1 MFFLFLHQ
9 ILKMKI
15 LDTICA
21 LSTPPGIGA
30 IAVIR
35 VSGNHAF
42 DIVSSLFR
50 NSSKFLEQP
59 ANYAK
64 FLSIYEADRMID
76 QTVVVKFVAP
86 HSYTGEDLVEISC
99 HGSQYI
105 QQKILELLLKN
116 GARMANPGEFSMR
129 AFLNN
134 KLDLPQT
141 EAVADLIESQ
151 SEMAHKLAVGQL
163 KGGFSS
169 TISNLRTQFVELAA
183 LLELELDFSEEDV
196 EFVDRTQ
203 LLTLLAT
210 LKSEVASLVRS
221 FKWGNNIKNG
231 IPVAIVGKPN
241 VGKSTLLN
249 ALLNEER
256 AIVSHIPGTTRDTI
270 EDTMTIQGVNFRFVD
285 TAGIRNSEDIIE
297 SLGIDRTF
305 AAIEKAEIIL
315 FMVDISQ
322 ISIQEVQSEIE
333 ILKSKIDIK
342 EKNIILLANKI
353 DKTEGF
359 NSTEF
364 QEQKMILLSAKAG
377 TNVEQVKERLVN
389 YVNEH
394 KIIDNALLTNVRH
407 YDIFLK
413 IADEIVRLE
422 DGFAQQLPTDIL
434 AIHLN
439 TILHY
444 LGEITGEVTTD
455 EILNDIFGKFC
466 IGK

>member
-1 MFFLFLHQ
+1 M
-9 ILKMKI
+9 MKI

-21 LSTPPGIGA
+21 LSTPPGMGA

-35 VSGNHAF
+35 ISGNHAF
-42 DIVSSLFR
+42 EITSNLFR

-64 FLSIYEADRMID
+64 FLSVYDSERLVD

-163 KGGFSS
+163 KGGFSD
-169 TISNLRTQFVELAA
+169 TIRSLRAQFVELAA
-183 LLELELDFSEEDV
+183 LLELELDFSEEDL

-203 LLTLLAT
+203 LLALLET
-210 LKSEVASLVRS
+210 LKKEVSALIRS
-221 FKWGNNIKNG
+221 FKWGSNIKNG

-285 TAGIRNSEDIIE
+285 TAGIRNSEDMIE

-305 AAIEKAEIIL
+305 SAIEKAEIIL

-322 ISIQEVQSEIE
+322 TSLQEIQSEME
-333 ILKSKIDIK
+333 ILKSKVDIK

-353 DKTEGF
+353 DAAQNLDAKAIQDYE
-359 NSTEF
+359 
-364 QEQKMILLSAKAG
+364 MLPLSAKLG
-377 TNVEQVKERLVN
+377 THVERVKEVLVN

-394 KIIDNALLTNVRH
+394 KIVDNALLTNIRH

-413 IADEIVRLE
+413 ISDEILGLE
-422 DGFAQQLPTDIL
+422 EGFAQQLPTDIL

>member
-1 MFFLFLHQ
+1 
-9 ILKMKI
+9 MKI

-21 LSTPPGIGA
+21 LSTPPGMGA
-30 IAVIR
+30 IAVVRI
-35 VSGNHAF
+35 SGNHAF
-42 DIVSSLFR
+42 EITSNLFR

-64 FLSIYEADRMID
+64 FLSVYDSERLVD

-169 TISNLRTQFVELAA
+169 TIRSLRAQFVELAA
-183 LLELELDFSEEDV
+183 LLELELDFSEEDL

-203 LLTLLAT
+203 LLALLET
-210 LKSEVASLVRS
+210 LKKEVSALIRS
-221 FKWGNNIKNG
+221 FKWGSNIKNG

-285 TAGIRNSEDIIE
+285 TAGIRNSEDMIE

-305 AAIEKAEIIL
+305 SAIEKAEIIL

-322 ISIQEVQSEIE
+322 TSLQEIQSEME
-333 ILKSKIDIK
+333 ILKSKVDIK

-353 DKTEGF
+353 DAAQNLDAKAIQDSE
-359 NSTEF
+359 
-364 QEQKMILLSAKAG
+364 MLPLSAKLG
-377 TNVEQVKERLVN
+377 THVERVKEVLVN

-394 KIIDNALLTNVRH
+394 KIVDNALLTNIRH

-413 IADEIVRLE
+413 ISDEILRLE
-422 DGFAQQLPTDIL
+422 EGFAQQLPTDIL

>member
-9 ILKMKI
+9 IRKMKI

-21 LSTPPGIGA
+21 LSTPPGMGA
-30 IAVIR
+30 IAVVRI
-35 VSGNHAF
+35 SGNHAF
-42 DIVSSLFR
+42 EITSNLFR

-64 FLSIYEADRMID
+64 FLSVYDSERLVD

-169 TISNLRTQFVELAA
+169 TIRSLRAQFVELAA
-183 LLELELDFSEEDV
+183 LLELELDFSEEDL

-203 LLTLLAT
+203 LLALLET
-210 LKSEVASLVRS
+210 LKKEVSALIRS
-221 FKWGNNIKNG
+221 FKWGSNIKNG

-285 TAGIRNSEDIIE
+285 TAGIRNSEDVIE

-305 AAIEKAEIIL
+305 SAIEKAEIIL

-322 ISIQEVQSEIE
+322 TSLQEIQSEME
-333 ILKSKIDIK
+333 ILKSKVDIK

-353 DKTEGF
+353 DAAQNLDAKAIQDYE
-359 NSTEF
+359 
-364 QEQKMILLSAKAG
+364 MLPLSAKLG
-377 TNVEQVKERLVN
+377 THVERVKEVLVN

-394 KIIDNALLTNVRH
+394 KIVDNALLTNLRH

-413 IADEIVRLE
+413 ISDEILRLE
-422 DGFAQQLPTDIL
+422 EGFAQQLPTDIL

>member
-9 ILKMKI
+9 IRKMKI

-21 LSTPPGIGA
+21 LSTPPGMGA
-30 IAVIR
+30 IAVVRI
-35 VSGNHAF
+35 SGNHAF
-42 DIVSSLFR
+42 EITSNLFR

-64 FLSIYEADRMID
+64 FLSVYDSERLVD

-169 TISNLRTQFVELAA
+169 TIRSLRAQFVELAA
-183 LLELELDFSEEDV
+183 LLELELDFSEEDL

-203 LLTLLAT
+203 LLALLET
-210 LKSEVASLVRS
+210 LKKEVSALIRS
-221 FKWGNNIKNG
+221 FKWGSNIKNG

-285 TAGIRNSEDIIE
+285 TAGIRNSEDMIE

-305 AAIEKAEIIL
+305 SAIEKAEIIL

-322 ISIQEVQSEIE
+322 TSLQEIQSEME
-333 ILKSKIDIK
+333 ILKSKVDIK

-353 DKTEGF
+353 DAAQNIDAKAIQDYE
-359 NSTEF
+359 
-364 QEQKMILLSAKAG
+364 MLPLSAKLG
-377 TNVEQVKERLVN
+377 THVERVKEVLVN

-394 KIIDNALLTNVRH
+394 KIVDNALLTNIRH

-413 IADEIVRLE
+413 ISDEILRLE
-422 DGFAQQLPTDIL
+422 EGFAQQLPTDIL

>member
-86 HSYTGEDLVEISC
+86 HSYTSEDLVEISC

-322 ISIQEVQSEIE
+322 TSIQEVQSEIE

-364 QEQKMILLSAKAG
+364 QEQKMILLSAKSG
-377 TNVEQVKERLVN
+377 INVEQVKERLVN

>member
-364 QEQKMILLSAKAG
+364 QEQNMILLSAKSG

>member
-1 MFFLFLHQ
+1 MFFIFLHQ

-129 AFLNN
+129 AFLSN

-364 QEQKMILLSAKAG
+364 QEQKMILLSAKSG

>member
-322 ISIQEVQSEIE
+322 ISIQEIQSEIE

-364 QEQKMILLSAKAG
+364 QEQKMILLSAKSG

>member
-9 ILKMKI
+9 IRKMKI

-21 LSTPPGIGA
+21 LSTPPGMGA
-30 IAVIR
+30 IAVVRI
-35 VSGNHAF
+35 SGNHAF
-42 DIVSSLFR
+42 EITSNLFR

-64 FLSIYEADRMID
+64 FLSVYDSERLVD

-169 TISNLRTQFVELAA
+169 TIRSLRAQFVELAA
-183 LLELELDFSEEDV
+183 LLELELDFSEEDL

-203 LLTLLAT
+203 LLALLET
-210 LKSEVASLVRS
+210 LKKEVSALIRS
-221 FKWGNNIKNG
+221 FKWGSNIKNG

-285 TAGIRNSEDIIE
+285 TAGIRNSEDMIE

-305 AAIEKAEIIL
+305 SAIEKAEIIL

-322 ISIQEVQSEIE
+322 TSLQEIQSEME
-333 ILKSKIDIK
+333 ILKSKVDIK

-353 DKTEGF
+353 DAAQNLDAKAIQDSE
-359 NSTEF
+359 
-364 QEQKMILLSAKAG
+364 MLPLSAKLG
-377 TNVEQVKERLVN
+377 THVERVKEVLVN

-394 KIIDNALLTNVRH
+394 KIVDNALLTNMRH
-407 YDIFLK
+407 YNIFLK
-413 IADEIVRLE
+413 ISDEILRLE
-422 DGFAQQLPTDIL
+422 EGFAQQLPTDIL

>member
-9 ILKMKI
+9 IRKMKI

-21 LSTPPGIGA
+21 LSTPPGMGA
-30 IAVIR
+30 IAVVRI
-35 VSGNHAF
+35 SGNHAF
-42 DIVSSLFR
+42 EITSNLFR

-64 FLSIYEADRMID
+64 FLSVYDSERLVD

-169 TISNLRTQFVELAA
+169 TIRSLRAQFVELAA
-183 LLELELDFSEEDV
+183 LLELELDFSEEDL

-203 LLTLLAT
+203 LLALLET
-210 LKSEVASLVRS
+210 LKKEVSALIRS
-221 FKWGNNIKNG
+221 FKWGSNIKNG

-285 TAGIRNSEDIIE
+285 TAGIRNSEDMIE

-305 AAIEKAEIIL
+305 SAIEKAEIIL

-322 ISIQEVQSEIE
+322 TSLQEIQSEME
-333 ILKSKIDIK
+333 ILKSKVDIK

-353 DKTEGF
+353 DAAQNLDAKAIQDSE
-359 NSTEF
+359 
-364 QEQKMILLSAKAG
+364 MLPLSAKLG
-377 TNVEQVKERLVN
+377 THVERVKEVLVN

-394 KIIDNALLTNVRH
+394 KIVDNALLTNLRH

-413 IADEIVRLE
+413 ISDEILRLE
-422 DGFAQQLPTDIL
+422 VGFAQQLPTDIL

>member
-21 LSTPPGIGA
+21 LSTPPGMGA

-35 VSGNHAF
+35 VSGSHAF
-42 DIVSSLFR
+42 EVVSSLFR

-64 FLSIYEADRMID
+64 FLSIYDSDRLID

-169 TISNLRTQFVELAA
+169 TIRNLRAQFVELAA

-196 EFVDRTQ
+196 EFVDRTH

-210 LKSEVASLVRS
+210 LKREVASLVRS

-285 TAGIRNSEDIIE
+285 TAGIRNSEDLIE

-322 ISIQEVQSEIE
+322 TSLQEVQSEIE
-333 ILKSKIDIK
+333 ILKSKIDIE

-353 DKTEGF
+353 DKIEDL
-359 NSTEF
+359 NRKIL
-364 QEQKMILLSAKAG
+364 QEQKMIFLSAKSG

-394 KIIDNALLTNVRH
+394 KIMDNALLTNVRH

-439 TILHY
+439 TILHF

>member
-9 ILKMKI
+9 IRKMKI

-21 LSTPPGIGA
+21 LSTPPGMGA
-30 IAVIR
+30 IAVVRI
-35 VSGNHAF
+35 SGNHAF
-42 DIVSSLFR
+42 EITSNLFR

-64 FLSIYEADRMID
+64 FLSVYDSERLVD

-169 TISNLRTQFVELAA
+169 TIRSLRAQFVELAA
-183 LLELELDFSEEDV
+183 LLELELDFSEEDL

-203 LLTLLAT
+203 LLALLET
-210 LKSEVASLVRS
+210 LKKEVSALIRS
-221 FKWGNNIKNG
+221 FKWGSNIKNG

-285 TAGIRNSEDIIE
+285 TAGIRNSEDMIE

-305 AAIEKAEIIL
+305 SAIEKAEIIL

-322 ISIQEVQSEIE
+322 TSLQEIQSEME
-333 ILKSKIDIK
+333 ILKSKVDIK

-353 DKTEGF
+353 DAAQNLDAKAIQDSE
-359 NSTEF
+359 
-364 QEQKMILLSAKAG
+364 MLPLSAKLG
-377 TNVEQVKERLVN
+377 THVERVKEVLVN

-394 KIIDNALLTNVRH
+394 KIVDNALLTNIRH

-413 IADEIVRLE
+413 ISDEILRLE
-422 DGFAQQLPTDIL
+422 EGFAQQLPTDIL

>member
-21 LSTPPGIGA
+21 LSTPSGIGA

-364 QEQKMILLSAKAG
+364 QEQKMILLSAKSG
-377 TNVEQVKERLVN
+377 TNVEQVKERLVS

>member
-42 DIVSSLFR
+42 DIVSSLFK

-64 FLSIYEADRMID
+64 FLSIYEVDRMID

-169 TISNLRTQFVELAA
+169 TISNLRAQFVELAA
-183 LLELELDFSEEDV
+183 LLELELDFSEEDL
-196 EFVDRTQ
+196 EFVDRTH

-210 LKSEVASLVRS
+210 LKKEVSSLVRS

-285 TAGIRNSEDIIE
+285 TAGIRNSEDVIE

-322 ISIQEVQSEIE
+322 TSIQEIQSEIE

-364 QEQKMILLSAKAG
+364 QEQKMILLSAKSG

-389 YVNEH
+389 YVSEH

>member
-169 TISNLRTQFVELAA
+169 TISNLRAQFVELAA
-183 LLELELDFSEEDV
+183 LLELELDFSEEDL
-196 EFVDRTQ
+196 EFVDRTH

-210 LKSEVASLVRS
+210 LKKEVSSLVRS

-364 QEQKMILLSAKAG
+364 QEQKMILLSAKSG
-377 TNVEQVKERLVN
+377 INVEQVKERLVN

>member
-9 ILKMKI
+9 IRKMKI

-21 LSTPPGIGA
+21 LSTPPGMGA
-30 IAVIR
+30 IAVVRI
-35 VSGNHAF
+35 SGNHAF
-42 DIVSSLFR
+42 EITSNLFR

-64 FLSIYEADRMID
+64 FLSVYDSERLVD

-169 TISNLRTQFVELAA
+169 TIRSLRAQFVELAA
-183 LLELELDFSEEDV
+183 LLELELDFSEEDL

-203 LLTLLAT
+203 LLALLET
-210 LKSEVASLVRS
+210 LKKEVSALIRS
-221 FKWGNNIKNG
+221 FKWGSNIKNG

-285 TAGIRNSEDIIE
+285 TAGIRNSEDMIE

-305 AAIEKAEIIL
+305 SAIEKAEIIL

-322 ISIQEVQSEIE
+322 TSLQEIQSEME
-333 ILKSKIDIK
+333 ILKSKVDIK

-353 DKTEGF
+353 DAAQNIDAKAIQDSE
-359 NSTEF
+359 
-364 QEQKMILLSAKAG
+364 MLPLSAKLG
-377 TNVEQVKERLVN
+377 THVERVKEVLVN

-394 KIIDNALLTNVRH
+394 KIVDNALLTNIRH

-413 IADEIVRLE
+413 ISDEILRLE
-422 DGFAQQLPTDIL
+422 EGFAQQLPTDIL

>member
-1 MFFLFLHQ
+1 
-9 ILKMKI
+9 MKI

-21 LSTPPGIGA
+21 LSTPPGMGA
-30 IAVIR
+30 IAVVRI
-35 VSGNHAF
+35 SGNHAF
-42 DIVSSLFR
+42 EITSNLFR

-64 FLSIYEADRMID
+64 FLSVYDSERLVD

-169 TISNLRTQFVELAA
+169 TIRSLRAQFVELAA
-183 LLELELDFSEEDV
+183 LLELELDFSEEDL

-203 LLTLLAT
+203 LLALLET
-210 LKSEVASLVRS
+210 LKKEVSALIRS
-221 FKWGNNIKNG
+221 FKWGSNIKNG

-285 TAGIRNSEDIIE
+285 TAGIRNSEDMIE

-305 AAIEKAEIIL
+305 SAIEKAEIIL

-322 ISIQEVQSEIE
+322 TSLQEIQSEME
-333 ILKSKIDIK
+333 ILKSKVDIK

-353 DKTEGF
+353 DAAQNLDAKAIQDSE
-359 NSTEF
+359 
-364 QEQKMILLSAKAG
+364 MLPLSAKLG
-377 TNVEQVKERLVN
+377 THVERVKEVLVN

-394 KIIDNALLTNVRH
+394 KIVDNALLTNMRH
-407 YDIFLK
+407 YNIFLK
-413 IADEIVRLE
+413 ISDEILRLE
-422 DGFAQQLPTDIL
+422 EGFAQQLPTDIL

>member
-50 NSSKFLEQP
+50 NSSNFLEQP

-364 QEQKMILLSAKAG
+364 QEQKMILLSAKSG

>member
-210 LKSEVASLVRS
+210 LKSEGASLVRS

-364 QEQKMILLSAKAG
+364 QEQKMILLSAKSG
-377 TNVEQVKERLVN
+377 INVEQVKERLVN

>member
-42 DIVSSLFR
+42 DIVSSLFK
-50 NSSKFLEQP
+50 NSSIFLEQP

-169 TISNLRTQFVELAA
+169 TISNLRAQFVELAA
-183 LLELELDFSEEDV
+183 LLELELDFSEEDL
-196 EFVDRTQ
+196 EFVDRTH

-210 LKSEVASLVRS
+210 LKKEVSSLVRS

-285 TAGIRNSEDIIE
+285 TAGIRNSEDVIE

-322 ISIQEVQSEIE
+322 TSIQEIQSEIE

-364 QEQKMILLSAKAG
+364 QEQKMILLSAKSG

-389 YVNEH
+389 YVSEH

>member
-322 ISIQEVQSEIE
+322 TSIQEVQSEIE

-364 QEQKMILLSAKAG
+364 QEQKMIFLSAKSG

>member
-9 ILKMKI
+9 IRKMKI

-21 LSTPPGIGA
+21 LSTPPGMGA
-30 IAVIR
+30 IAVVRI
-35 VSGNHAF
+35 SGNHAF
-42 DIVSSLFR
+42 EITSNLFR

-64 FLSIYEADRMID
+64 FLSVYDSERLVD

-169 TISNLRTQFVELAA
+169 TIRSLRAQFVELAA
-183 LLELELDFSEEDV
+183 LLELELDFSEEDL

-203 LLTLLAT
+203 LLALLET
-210 LKSEVASLVRS
+210 LKKEVSALIRS
-221 FKWGNNIKNG
+221 FKWGSNIKNG

-285 TAGIRNSEDIIE
+285 TAGIRNSEDVIE

-305 AAIEKAEIIL
+305 SAIEKAEIIL

-322 ISIQEVQSEIE
+322 TSLQEIQSEME
-333 ILKSKIDIK
+333 ILKSKVDIK

-353 DKTEGF
+353 DAAQNLDAKAIQDSE
-359 NSTEF
+359 
-364 QEQKMILLSAKAG
+364 MLPLSAKLG
-377 TNVEQVKERLVN
+377 THVERVKEVLVN

-394 KIIDNALLTNVRH
+394 KIVDNALLTNLRH

-413 IADEIVRLE
+413 ISDEILRLE
-422 DGFAQQLPTDIL
+422 EGFAQQLPTDIL

>member
-210 LKSEVASLVRS
+210 LKSEVVSLVRS

-364 QEQKMILLSAKAG
+364 QEQKMILLSAKSG
-377 TNVEQVKERLVN
+377 TNVEQVKERLVS

>member
-183 LLELELDFSEEDV
+183 LLELELDFSEENV

-210 LKSEVASLVRS
+210 LKSEVALLVRS

-364 QEQKMILLSAKAG
+364 QEQKMILLSAKSG

>member
-9 ILKMKI
+9 IRKMKI

-21 LSTPPGIGA
+21 LSTPPGMGA
-30 IAVIR
+30 IAVVRI
-35 VSGNHAF
+35 SGNHAF
-42 DIVSSLFR
+42 EITSNLFR

-64 FLSIYEADRMID
+64 FLSVYDSERLVD

-169 TISNLRTQFVELAA
+169 TIRSLRAQFVELAA
-183 LLELELDFSEEDV
+183 LLELELDFSEEDL

-203 LLTLLAT
+203 LLALLET
-210 LKSEVASLVRS
+210 LKKEVSALIRS
-221 FKWGNNIKNG
+221 FKWGSNIKNG

-285 TAGIRNSEDIIE
+285 TAGIRNSEDVIE

-305 AAIEKAEIIL
+305 SAIEKAEIIL

-322 ISIQEVQSEIE
+322 TSLQEIQSEME
-333 ILKSKIDIK
+333 ILKSKVDIK

-353 DKTEGF
+353 DAAQNLDAKAIQDYE
-359 NSTEF
+359 
-364 QEQKMILLSAKAG
+364 MLPLSAKLG
-377 TNVEQVKERLVN
+377 THVERVKEVLVN

-394 KIIDNALLTNVRH
+394 KIVDNALLTNIRH

-413 IADEIVRLE
+413 ISDEILRLE
-422 DGFAQQLPTDIL
+422 EGFAQQLPTDIL

>member
-9 ILKMKI
+9 IRKMKI

-21 LSTPPGIGA
+21 LSTPPGMGA
-30 IAVIR
+30 IAVVRI
-35 VSGNHAF
+35 SGNHAF
-42 DIVSSLFR
+42 EITSNLFR

-64 FLSIYEADRMID
+64 FLSVYDSERLVD

-169 TISNLRTQFVELAA
+169 TIRSLRAQFVELAA
-183 LLELELDFSEEDV
+183 LLELELDFSEEDL

-203 LLTLLAT
+203 LLALLET
-210 LKSEVASLVRS
+210 LKKEVSALIRS
-221 FKWGNNIKNG
+221 FKWGSNIKNG

-285 TAGIRNSEDIIE
+285 TAGIRNSEDVIE

-305 AAIEKAEIIL
+305 SAIEKAEIIL

-322 ISIQEVQSEIE
+322 TSLQEIQSEME
-333 ILKSKIDIK
+333 ILKSKVDIK

-353 DKTEGF
+353 DAAQNIDAKAIQDSE
-359 NSTEF
+359 
-364 QEQKMILLSAKAG
+364 MLPLSAKLG
-377 TNVEQVKERLVN
+377 THVERVKEVLVN

-394 KIIDNALLTNVRH
+394 KIVDNALLTNIRH

-413 IADEIVRLE
+413 ISDEILRLE
-422 DGFAQQLPTDIL
+422 EGFAQQLPTDIL

>member
-9 ILKMKI
+9 IRKMKI

-21 LSTPPGIGA
+21 LSTPPGMGA
-30 IAVIR
+30 IAVVRI
-35 VSGNHAF
+35 SGNHAF
-42 DIVSSLFR
+42 EITSNLFR

-64 FLSIYEADRMID
+64 FLSVYDSERLVD

-169 TISNLRTQFVELAA
+169 TIRSLRAQFVELAA
-183 LLELELDFSEEDV
+183 LLELELDFSEEDL

-203 LLTLLAT
+203 LLALLET
-210 LKSEVASLVRS
+210 LKKEVSALIRS
-221 FKWGNNIKNG
+221 FKWGSNIKNG

-285 TAGIRNSEDIIE
+285 TAGIRNSEDMIE

-305 AAIEKAEIIL
+305 SAIEKAEIIL

-322 ISIQEVQSEIE
+322 TSLQEIQSEME
-333 ILKSKIDIK
+333 ILKSKVDIK

-353 DKTEGF
+353 DAAQNIDAKAIQDYE
-359 NSTEF
+359 
-364 QEQKMILLSAKAG
+364 MLPLSAKLG
-377 TNVEQVKERLVN
+377 THVERVKEVLVN

-394 KIIDNALLTNVRH
+394 KIVDNALLTNLRH

-413 IADEIVRLE
+413 ISDEILRLE
-422 DGFAQQLPTDIL
+422 EGFAQQLPTDIL

>member
-42 DIVSSLFR
+42 DIVSSLFK

-64 FLSIYEADRMID
+64 FLSIYESDRMID

-105 QQKILELLLKN
+105 QQKILEILLKN

-169 TISNLRTQFVELAA
+169 TISNLRAQFVDLAA
-183 LLELELDFSEEDV
+183 LLELELDFSEEDL
-196 EFVDRTQ
+196 EFVDRTH

-210 LKSEVASLVRS
+210 LKKEVSSLVRS

-270 EDTMTIQGVNFRFVD
+270 EDTLTIQGVNFRFVD
-285 TAGIRNSEDIIE
+285 TAGIRNSEDVIE

-322 ISIQEVQSEIE
+322 TSIQEIQSEIE

-353 DKTEGF
+353 DKSESL
-359 NSTEF
+359 NREKL
-364 QEQKMILLSAKAG
+364 QEQKIIYLSAKAG

-389 YVNEH
+389 YVSEH

>member
-364 QEQKMILLSAKAG
+364 QEQKMILLSAKSG

>member
-9 ILKMKI
+9 IRKMKI

-21 LSTPPGIGA
+21 LSTPPGMGA
-30 IAVIR
+30 IAVVRI
-35 VSGNHAF
+35 SGNHAF
-42 DIVSSLFR
+42 EITSNLFR

-64 FLSIYEADRMID
+64 FLSVYDSERLVD

-169 TISNLRTQFVELAA
+169 TIRSLRAQFVELAA
-183 LLELELDFSEEDV
+183 LLELELDFSEEDL

-203 LLTLLAT
+203 LLALLET
-210 LKSEVASLVRS
+210 LKKEVSALIRS
-221 FKWGNNIKNG
+221 FKWGSNIKNG

-285 TAGIRNSEDIIE
+285 TAGIRNSEDMIE

-305 AAIEKAEIIL
+305 SAIEKAEIIL

-322 ISIQEVQSEIE
+322 TSLQEIQSEME
-333 ILKSKIDIK
+333 ILKSKVDIK

-353 DKTEGF
+353 DAAQNIDAKAIQDSE
-359 NSTEF
+359 
-364 QEQKMILLSAKAG
+364 MLPLSAKLG
-377 TNVEQVKERLVN
+377 THVERVKEVLVN

-394 KIIDNALLTNVRH
+394 KIVDNALLTNIRH

-413 IADEIVRLE
+413 ISDEILRLE
-422 DGFAQQLPTDIL
+422 EGFAQQLPTDIL

-444 LGEITGEVTTD
+444 LGDITGEVTTD

>member
-9 ILKMKI
+9 IRKMKI

-21 LSTPPGIGA
+21 LSTPPGMGA
-30 IAVIR
+30 IAVVRI
-35 VSGNHAF
+35 SGNHAF
-42 DIVSSLFR
+42 EITSNLFR

-64 FLSIYEADRMID
+64 FLSVYDSERLVD

-169 TISNLRTQFVELAA
+169 TIRSLRAQFVELAA
-183 LLELELDFSEEDV
+183 LLELELDFSEEDL

-203 LLTLLAT
+203 LLALLET
-210 LKSEVASLVRS
+210 LKKEVSALIRS
-221 FKWGNNIKNG
+221 FKWGSNIKNG

-285 TAGIRNSEDIIE
+285 TAGIRNSEDVIE

-305 AAIEKAEIIL
+305 SAIEKAEIIL

-322 ISIQEVQSEIE
+322 TSLQEIQSEME
-333 ILKSKIDIK
+333 ILKSKVDIK

-353 DKTEGF
+353 DAAQNLDAKAIQDSE
-359 NSTEF
+359 
-364 QEQKMILLSAKAG
+364 MLPLSAKLG
-377 TNVEQVKERLVN
+377 THVERVKEVLVN

-394 KIIDNALLTNVRH
+394 KIVDNALLTNIRH

-413 IADEIVRLE
+413 ISDEILRLE
-422 DGFAQQLPTDIL
+422 EGFAQQLPTDIL

>member
-364 QEQKMILLSAKAG
+364 QEQKMILLSAKSG
-377 TNVEQVKERLVN
+377 TNVEQVKERLVS

>member
-1 MFFLFLHQ
+1 
-9 ILKMKI
+9 MKI

-21 LSTPPGIGA
+21 LSTPPGMGA
-30 IAVIR
+30 IAVVRI
-35 VSGNHAF
+35 SGNHAF
-42 DIVSSLFR
+42 EITSNLFR

-64 FLSIYEADRMID
+64 FLSVYDSERLVD

-169 TISNLRTQFVELAA
+169 TIRSLRAQFVELAA
-183 LLELELDFSEEDV
+183 LLELELDFSEEDL

-203 LLTLLAT
+203 LLALLET
-210 LKSEVASLVRS
+210 LKKEVSALIRS
-221 FKWGNNIKNG
+221 FKWGSNIKNG

-285 TAGIRNSEDIIE
+285 TAGIRNSEDMIE

-305 AAIEKAEIIL
+305 SAIEKAEIIL

-322 ISIQEVQSEIE
+322 TSLQEIQSEME
-333 ILKSKIDIK
+333 ILKSKVDIK

-353 DKTEGF
+353 DAAQNIDAKAIQDSE
-359 NSTEF
+359 
-364 QEQKMILLSAKAG
+364 MLPLSAKLG
-377 TNVEQVKERLVN
+377 THVERVKEVLVN

-394 KIIDNALLTNVRH
+394 KIVDNALLTNIRH

-413 IADEIVRLE
+413 ISDEILRLE
-422 DGFAQQLPTDIL
+422 EGFAQQLPTDIL

>member
-9 ILKMKI
+9 IRKMKI

-21 LSTPPGIGA
+21 LSTPPGMGA
-30 IAVIR
+30 IAVVRI
-35 VSGNHAF
+35 SGNHAF
-42 DIVSSLFR
+42 EITSNLFR

-64 FLSIYEADRMID
+64 FLSIYDSERLVD

-169 TISNLRTQFVELAA
+169 TIRSLRAQFVELAA
-183 LLELELDFSEEDV
+183 LLELELDFSEEDL

-203 LLTLLAT
+203 LLALLET
-210 LKSEVASLVRS
+210 LKKEVSALIRS
-221 FKWGNNIKNG
+221 FKWGSNIKNG

-285 TAGIRNSEDIIE
+285 TAGIRNSEDVIE

-305 AAIEKAEIIL
+305 SAIEKAEIIL

-322 ISIQEVQSEIE
+322 TSLQEIQSEME
-333 ILKSKIDIK
+333 ILKSKVDIK

-353 DKTEGF
+353 DAAQNLDAKAIQDSE
-359 NSTEF
+359 
-364 QEQKMILLSAKAG
+364 MLPLSAKLG
-377 TNVEQVKERLVN
+377 THVERVKEVLVN

-394 KIIDNALLTNVRH
+394 KIVDNALLTNIRH

-413 IADEIVRLE
+413 ISDEILRLE
-422 DGFAQQLPTDIL
+422 EGFAQQLPTDIL

>member
-322 ISIQEVQSEIE
+322 ISIQDVQSEIE

-364 QEQKMILLSAKAG
+364 QEQKMILLSAKSG
-377 TNVEQVKERLVN
+377 TNVEQVKERLVS

>member
-183 LLELELDFSEEDV
+183 LLELELDFSEENV

-364 QEQKMILLSAKAG
+364 QEQKMILLSAKSG

>member
-9 ILKMKI
+9 IRKMKI

-21 LSTPPGIGA
+21 LSTPPGMGA
-30 IAVIR
+30 IAVVRI
-35 VSGNHAF
+35 SGNHAF
-42 DIVSSLFR
+42 EITSNLFR

-64 FLSIYEADRMID
+64 FLSVYDSERLVD

-169 TISNLRTQFVELAA
+169 TIRSLRAQFVELAA
-183 LLELELDFSEEDV
+183 LLELELDFSEEDL

-203 LLTLLAT
+203 LLALLET
-210 LKSEVASLVRS
+210 LKKEVSALIRS
-221 FKWGNNIKNG
+221 FKWGSNIKNG

-285 TAGIRNSEDIIE
+285 TAGIRNSEDMIE

-305 AAIEKAEIIL
+305 SAIEKAEIIL

-322 ISIQEVQSEIE
+322 TSLQEIQSEME
-333 ILKSKIDIK
+333 ILKSKVDIK

-353 DKTEGF
+353 DAAQNLDAKAIQDSE
-359 NSTEF
+359 
-364 QEQKMILLSAKAG
+364 MLPLSAKLG
-377 TNVEQVKERLVN
+377 THVERVKEVLVN

-394 KIIDNALLTNVRH
+394 KIVDNALLTNLRH

-413 IADEIVRLE
+413 ISDEILRLE
-422 DGFAQQLPTDIL
+422 EGFAQQLPTDIL

>member
-9 ILKMKI
+9 IRKMKI

-21 LSTPPGIGA
+21 LSTPPGMGA
-30 IAVIR
+30 IAVVRI
-35 VSGNHAF
+35 SGNHAF
-42 DIVSSLFR
+42 EITSNLFR

-64 FLSIYEADRMID
+64 FLSVYDSERLVD

-169 TISNLRTQFVELAA
+169 TIRSLRAQFVELAA
-183 LLELELDFSEEDV
+183 LLELELDFSEEDL

-203 LLTLLAT
+203 LLALLET
-210 LKSEVASLVRS
+210 LKKEVSALIRS
-221 FKWGNNIKNG
+221 FKWGSNIKNG

-285 TAGIRNSEDIIE
+285 TAGIRNSEDMIE

-305 AAIEKAEIIL
+305 SAIEKAEIIL

-322 ISIQEVQSEIE
+322 TSLQEIQSEME
-333 ILKSKIDIK
+333 ILKSKVDIK

-353 DKTEGF
+353 DAAQNIDAKAIQDSE
-359 NSTEF
+359 
-364 QEQKMILLSAKAG
+364 MLPLSAKLG
-377 TNVEQVKERLVN
+377 THVERVKEVLVN

-394 KIIDNALLTNVRH
+394 KIVDNALLTNLRH

-413 IADEIVRLE
+413 ISDEILRLE
-422 DGFAQQLPTDIL
+422 VGFAQQLPTDIL

>member
-9 ILKMKI
+9 IRKMKI

-21 LSTPPGIGA
+21 LSTPPGMGA
-30 IAVIR
+30 IAVVRI
-35 VSGNHAF
+35 SGNHAF
-42 DIVSSLFR
+42 EITSNLFR

-64 FLSIYEADRMID
+64 FLSVYDSERLVD

-169 TISNLRTQFVELAA
+169 TIRSLRAQFVELAA
-183 LLELELDFSEEDV
+183 LLELELDFSEEDL

-203 LLTLLAT
+203 LLALLET
-210 LKSEVASLVRS
+210 LKKEVSALIRS
-221 FKWGNNIKNG
+221 FKWGSNIKNG

-285 TAGIRNSEDIIE
+285 TAGIRNSEDMIE

-305 AAIEKAEIIL
+305 SAIEKAEIIL

-322 ISIQEVQSEIE
+322 TSLQEIQSEME
-333 ILKSKIDIK
+333 ILKSKVDIK

-353 DKTEGF
+353 DAAQNIDAKAIQDSE
-359 NSTEF
+359 
-364 QEQKMILLSAKAG
+364 MLPLSAKLG
-377 TNVEQVKERLVN
+377 THVERVKEVLVN

-394 KIIDNALLTNVRH
+394 KIVDNALLTNLRH

-413 IADEIVRLE
+413 ISDEILRLE
-422 DGFAQQLPTDIL
+422 EGFAQQLPTDIL

>member
-9 ILKMKI
+9 IRKMKI

-21 LSTPPGIGA
+21 LSTPPGMGA
-30 IAVIR
+30 IAVVRI
-35 VSGNHAF
+35 SGNHAF
-42 DIVSSLFR
+42 EITSNLFR

-64 FLSIYEADRMID
+64 FLSVYDSERLVD

-169 TISNLRTQFVELAA
+169 TIRSLRAQFVELAA
-183 LLELELDFSEEDV
+183 LLELELDFSEEDL

-203 LLTLLAT
+203 LLALLET
-210 LKSEVASLVRS
+210 LKKEVSALIRS
-221 FKWGNNIKNG
+221 FKWGSNIKNG

-285 TAGIRNSEDIIE
+285 TAGIRNSEDMIE

-305 AAIEKAEIIL
+305 SAIEKAEIIL

-322 ISIQEVQSEIE
+322 TSLQEIQSEME
-333 ILKSKIDIK
+333 ILKSKVDIK

-353 DKTEGF
+353 DAAQNLDAKAIQDYE
-359 NSTEF
+359 
-364 QEQKMILLSAKAG
+364 MLPLSAKLG
-377 TNVEQVKERLVN
+377 THVERVKEVLVN

-394 KIIDNALLTNVRH
+394 KIVDNALLTNIRH

-413 IADEIVRLE
+413 ISDEILRLE
-422 DGFAQQLPTDIL
+422 EGFAQQLPTDIL